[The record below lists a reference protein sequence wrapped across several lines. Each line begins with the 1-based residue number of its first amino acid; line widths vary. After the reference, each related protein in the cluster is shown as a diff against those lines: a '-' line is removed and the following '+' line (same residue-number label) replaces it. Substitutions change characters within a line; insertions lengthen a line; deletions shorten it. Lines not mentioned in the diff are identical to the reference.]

1 VGVAIGQM
9 LPFAVGV
16 AVSPMPVVAMILM
29 LVTPRARTN
38 GPAFLLGW
46 IGGILILGAI
56 VLVIVNPG
64 AGGASA
70 KPTWTLWLKLVLGA
84 LLLLLAVREWRS
96 RPQEGEQAATPKW
109 MGALD
114 RFTPVKAIGAGAF
127 LSALNPKNLLLVIGG
142 ATVVAQAAISGGQTA
157 VVWILFTI
165 VATIGVG
172 APLAIYFAMGKR
184 AAALLEQLKSW
195 LAHNNAVIMATLCL
209 IIGVKLIGDAISGLS
224 A

>member
-1 VGVAIGQM
+1 MGVAIGQM

-16 AVSPMPVVAMILM
+16 AVSPMPIVAMILM
-29 LVTPRARTN
+29 LVTPRARTS

-56 VLVIVNPG
+56 VLLIVNPG
-64 AGGASA
+64 AGGASVR
-70 KPTWTLWLKLVLGA
+70 PTWTLWLKLVLGV
-84 LLLLLAVREWRS
+84 LLLLVAVREWRS
-96 RPQEGEQAATPKW
+96 RPHQGEAAATPKW

-114 RFTPVKAIGAGAF
+114 SFTPVKAIGAGVF

-142 ATVVAQAAISGGQTA
+142 ATAVAQAAISAGQTA
-157 VVWILFTI
+157 VVWVLFTV

-172 APLAIYFAMGKR
+172 APLVIYFAMGKR
-184 AAALLEQLKSW
+184 AAALLEELKSW
-195 LAHNNAVIMATLCL
+195 MAHNNAVIMAILCL

>member
-1 VGVAIGQM
+1 MGVAIGQM

-16 AVSPMPVVAMILM
+16 AVSPMPIVAIILM

-38 GPAFLLGW
+38 GPSFLIGW

-56 VLVIVNPG
+56 VLLLANPA
-64 AGGASA
+64 AGPSA
-70 KPTWTLWLKLVLGA
+70 KPAWRLWLKLVLGV

-96 RPQEGEQAATPKW
+96 RPHNGEEAATPRW

-114 RFTPVKAIGAGAF
+114 TFTPIKAIGAGAF
-127 LSALNPKNLLLVIGG
+127 LAALNPKNLILVIGG
-142 ATVVAQAAISGGQTA
+142 ASVVAEAGISAGQEA

-165 VATIGVG
+165 VATISIAV
-172 APLAIYFAMGKR
+172 PLVIYFAMGKR

-195 LAHNNAVIMATLCL
+195 LAHNNAVIMALLCL